1 MCPHSKQVC
10 SMQLIEPPA
19 CPLVQPR
26 LVPSASLLQP
36 FLGQLKAKKLVQ
48 RKWGGHYLLDI
59 EKRCRSRIFRPHS
72 ALLPKPLANTS
83 SCPLQSEPKSSSL
96 FSVLQICSYSDSSSS
111 SAFLIFTFTFSFSN
125 TILMATSS

>member
-1 MCPHSKQVC
+1 MLLP
-10 SMQLIEPPA
+10 LP

-59 EKRCRSRIFRPHS
+59 EKRCRSRIFRPHR
-72 ALLPKPLANTS
+72 ALLPKLLANTS
-83 SCPLQSEPKSSSL
+83 SYRLQLESKSSSL
-96 FSVLQICSYSDSSSS
+96 FSVLQICSY
-111 SAFLIFTFTFSFSN
+111 FPCVTTMR
-125 TILMATSS
+125 TPV